1 MILGMSGYILDIHGM
16 RLYLVPT
23 HCARRYTQ
31 VSGRH
36 DNFRHPGRDC
46 RDPEAMD
53 GNIEAGT
60 SLATQD
66 CLVKLGIH
74 IPVLSATA
82 PTLLYL
88 LHPCSRGFRQS
99 LPE

>member
-1 MILGMSGYILDIHGM
+1 MFWGSH
-16 RLYLVPT
+16 
-23 HCARRYTQ
+23 HYTK

-36 DNFRHPGRDC
+36 GNFRHPGRDC

-66 CLVKLGIH
+66 CLVKSGIH
-74 IPVLSATA
+74 IPVLWIPAIPAGMT
-82 PTLLYL
+82 
-88 LHPCSRGFRQS
+88 CF
-99 LPE
+99 